1 MWFVS
6 SVVGKVGDFSASQK
20 KEKRGVC
27 VQRAAGNRGTRG
39 LFNDTSRMKT
49 RIFFWA
55 LHQRLH
61 ICACVCVDILIA
73 ALNVLFCDANPGSA

>member
-1 MWFVS
+1 MS
-6 SVVGKVGDFSASQK
+6 RELQ
-20 KEKRGVC
+20 ETEEQGVC
-27 VQRAAGNRGTRG
+27 LMIQNP
-39 LFNDTSRMKT
+39 SRMKT